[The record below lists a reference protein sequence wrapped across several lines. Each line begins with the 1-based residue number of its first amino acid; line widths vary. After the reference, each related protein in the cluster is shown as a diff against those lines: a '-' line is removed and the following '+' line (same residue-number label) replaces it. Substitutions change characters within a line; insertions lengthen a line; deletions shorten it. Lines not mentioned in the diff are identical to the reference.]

1 MKVGHITVGGG
12 GGGGGWGGGEEGNEE
27 RASGLWPMDE
37 KKSGSFFTA
46 PKFARELL
54 GPRHFYKL

>member
-1 MKVGHITVGGG
+1 MGRRRMGEEEKEEEDG
-12 GGGGGWGGGEEGNEE
+12 GGGEEGNEE

-37 KKSGSFFTA
+37 KTSGSFFTA